1 MASNDIKV
9 LHSHYGAKRF
19 RVEANVTV
27 GILPGD
33 GAIRAG
39 TNNSYA
45 QLVLDGMPTQG
56 TDIWLGVTKSTGD
69 NTTALDGVID
79 VELIGPGA
87 FIQGRAQTA
96 ANMNTDALLLPLL
109 NNYVNFD
116 RSAATVAGVLTID
129 ENEASGTGTLS
140 LMIVDGD
147 VVNGTLDCA
156 CVNSSLWTGTM

>member
-87 FIQGRAQTA
+87 FIQGRA
-96 ANMNTDALLLPLL
+96 
-109 NNYVNFD
+109 
-116 RSAATVAGVLTID
+116 
-129 ENEASGTGTLS
+129 
-140 LMIVDGD
+140 
-147 VVNGTLDCA
+147 
-156 CVNSSLWTGTM
+156 